1 MSTAFTFSRSIYISD
16 IPAPAKSVGAHLA
29 AKLQCFGTD
38 ERTLTDE
45 LCDMLCIWL
54 GIENGF
60 PSSPHTGIA
69 AFTITLSK
77 TTSYEE
83 VINGADLELIISSP
97 LGTKRCLIQ
106 AKVLEPSSGKLRCN
120 STAGW
125 EKLRTQLAKARAD
138 VKDLAF
144 LLVYVPGAFL
154 NGHHYGYGTYEQG
167 HMPKPKGRKEAFLGA
182 TLIAADNLLDNDDHW
197 LDTKEKVPQP
207 FNGTFKSGIP
217 LWRFLMELLLC
228 RRSTWSS
235 EPSTGAD
242 RRMPALRTLS
252 IGATDVSVGQW
263 QEFQQSADQWLPN
276 ENDVGDDG
284 NKA

>member
-54 GIENGF
+54 GIANGT
-60 PSSPHTGIA
+60 SLRHTALA

-77 TTSYEE
+77 TTSNEE
-83 VINGADLELIISSP
+83 VINGADLELIVSSP

-106 AKVLEPSSGKLRCN
+106 AKVLDPSSGKLRCN
-120 STAGW
+120 SKVGW

-138 VKDLAF
+138 AKDLAF

-154 NGHHYGYGTYEQG
+154 NGRYYGYGTYEQG
-167 HMPKPKGRKEAFLGA
+167 HMPKPRGRKEAFFGA
-182 TLIAADNLLDNDDHW
+182 TLIAANNLLDKDDQW
-197 LDTKEKVPQP
+197 LDTKERVPQSSS
-207 FNGTFKSGIP
+207 GTFKSGIP

-235 EPSTGAD
+235 EPSIQVN
-242 RRMPALRTLS
+242 RLMPALRTLS
-252 IGATDVSVGQW
+252 IGASDVSEEQW
-263 QEFQQSADQWLPN
+263 EEYQRSADQWLQK
-276 ENDVGDDG
+276 EDDVGE
-284 NKA
+284 